1 MAVAM
6 VFEAKRPVG
15 RMWADS
21 RSGGDGAEAATT
33 VRLHPIRRE
42 PGGGWAETYGFA
54 VQRPPADESM
64 YGSME

>member
-21 RSGGDGAEAATT
+21 RSGGGRGAEAATT
-33 VRLHPIRRE
+33 VA
-42 PGGGWAETYGFA
+42 GGWAETYGFA
-54 VQRPPADESM
+54 VQ
-64 YGSME
+64 